1 MKWSIRTKF
10 FICLLLLFSIAAIL
24 VLHVVKVTLQ
34 TNSEQAIEAELTKL
48 QHTTRE
54 HIKQFMLIQPPKEDL
69 FQEYGAII
77 AQQLSKLHQQSVTI
91 YNSEGTLLNEA
102 ILVEQPILMTYRST
116 QASPDKLESDDL
128 ALAFANKSAFTL
140 VDVEGGKLVN
150 FSYPLYIHDHY
161 YGVLRFTGDY
171 SDLFSANERI
181 LQGLTLFI
189 ICLFI
194 SVFLLSFL
202 LISQMLKPL
211 LRLTKATKQVAAG
224 NYDIDVRAKT
234 GDEIEQLTNSFHD
247 MKQEI
252 RRKIETIKKEKD
264 KVLLLEKSRR
274 TFFNNVTH
282 ELKTPLTTISGYA
295 QIIGADNFSDQA
307 FLQKAARNIREESD
321 RLSDLVVEVINIS
334 KKDAAPVKTKET
346 IDVYP
351 FLSAICE
358 DMSLKARKHKM
369 SISLSGE
376 DFIIDGVKNE
386 LKQVFINVLDNAI
399 KYGMSGKT
407 IDVAI
412 SKQTIIIQNDS
423 PPIEK
428 AVLEHIF
435 EPFVHTARNAQEKGS
450 SGLGLYICSQII
462 SSHNGTISFTYENGI
477 ATLQITFPKLAT
489 I

>member
-10 FICLLLLFSIAAIL
+10 FIGLLLLFSIAAIL
-24 VLHVVKVTLQ
+24 VLHVVKATLQ

-77 AQQLSKLHQQSVTI
+77 TQQLSKLHQQSVTI

-128 ALAFANKSAFTL
+128 ALAFANKSAFTI
-140 VDVEGGKLVN
+140 VGVEGGKLVN
-150 FSYPLYIHDHY
+150 FSYPLYIHGHY

-171 SDLFSANERI
+171 SNLFSANERI

-346 IDVYP
+346 IDLYP

-399 KYGMSGKT
+399 KYGMSGET

-412 SKQTIIIQNDS
+412 SKQTIIVENES
-423 PPIEK
+423 LPIEK
-428 AVLEHIF
+428 AVLKHIF
-435 EPFVHTARNAQEKGS
+435 EPFVHTAKHGQEKGS

-462 SSHNGTISFTYENGI
+462 SSHKGTISFAYENGI